1 LSKTLFALCAF
12 AFLATNVLLADTIH
26 FKNGAYIEVD
36 KASEKDGQIE
46 YWMGS
51 TRYTIPTTKVEKITK
66 GGGPSIT
73 LGSQVP
79 VNLVPPSAAEAASR
93 SSSTVPLP
101 AVSLPP
107 AVASGR
113 AKIPVSAPTAPN
125 DDSYWSH
132 LRAQVL
138 NRDHV
143 DENALSAVENQGDP
157 DDTSNAYFVAGE
169 LEEEHANPENACR
182 YFEHALS
189 LTPDQASLLAWY
201 TTTLMEARRYQEAAA
216 QAEHLTRV
224 EPNSAQA
231 FRWLG
236 AAQYNADRTRDA
248 VRAWKRALELQPNP
262 ETQRLLERAQRE
274 LDVEERSNQQESS
287 HFSLRYEGGETS
299 LALQRDLLG
308 TLEDQYREL
317 ARDLD
322 YSPKENIVV
331 TLYTQKQFFNV
342 TEAPSWSGGL
352 NDGKLRIPIQGVT
365 SMTPELQHVLKHE
378 LTHSFVRFM
387 VGDRCP
393 SWLNEGLAQL
403 LEPLS
408 LSGETRVLAGLFE
421 QHKQIP
427 FAELEH
433 PFNDLSQIQATIAYA
448 ESLSALEYLRSRY
461 GMDDVLRI
469 LHRVGSGEAP
479 ESALRAVTRSNY
491 ADLEKELTAYLEDE
505 KTH

>member
-1 LSKTLFALCAF
+1 LRKTLFSLCSLVL
-12 AFLATNVLLADTIH
+12 LATNILVADTIH

-36 KASEKDGQIE
+36 RASEKDGQIE

-73 LGSQVP
+73 LGTQVP
-79 VNLVPPSAAEAASR
+79 VNLVPPSTADAVASR
-93 SSSTVPLP
+93 HSSSTPLP
-101 AVSLPP
+101 TPAASSHGKISVSVPSLPD
-107 AVASGR
+107 
-113 AKIPVSAPTAPN
+113 

-132 LRAQVL
+132 LRAKVV

-143 DENALSAVENQGDP
+143 DEGALSALENQADEEQ
-157 DDTSNAYFVAGE
+157 TSNAYFVAGAF
-169 LEEEHANPENACR
+169 EEEQGNPEGACR
-182 YFEHALS
+182 YFEYALS
-189 LTPDQASLLAWY
+189 LNPNQASLLAWY
-201 TTTLMEARRYQEAAA
+201 ATSLAEARRYEEAAS
-216 QAEHLTRV
+216 QAEHLTQI

-231 FRWLG
+231 FRWLA

-248 VRAWKRALELQPNP
+248 VRAWKRALELEPNP

-274 LDVEERSNQQESS
+274 LDVEERSNQQESR

-299 LALQRDLLG
+299 IALQRDLLG
-308 TLEDQYREL
+308 TLEDQYQELTRE
-317 ARDLD
+317 LD
-322 YSPKENIVV
+322 YSPRENIVV
-331 TLYTQKQFFNV
+331 TLYTKKQFFDV
-342 TEAPSWSGGL
+342 TEAPSWAAGL

-365 SMTPELQHVLKHE
+365 SMTPELQRVLKHE

-403 LEPLS
+403 VEPRS
-408 LSGETRVLAGLFE
+408 SSGNASVLAALFE

-427 FAELEH
+427 FAVLEH
-433 PFNDLSQIQATIAYA
+433 PFNDLSEIQAQVAYA

-469 LHRVGSGEAP
+469 LRHVGSGDAP
-479 ESALRAVTRSNY
+479 ESALRAVTRSDY
-491 ADLEKELTAYLEDE
+491 ADLEKGLAGFLEDE
-505 KTH
+505 KSR

>member
-1 LSKTLFALCAF
+1 LSKTLFAFCSLVL
-12 AFLATNVLLADTIH
+12 LATNILVADTIH

-36 KASEKDGQIE
+36 RASEKDGQIE
-46 YWMGS
+46 YWMGN
-51 TRYTIPTTKVEKITK
+51 TRYTIPATKVEKITK

-73 LGSQVP
+73 LGTQTP
-79 VNLVPPSAAEAASR
+79 VNLVPPSAADAAASR
-93 SSSTVPLP
+93 NSSSVPLP
-101 AVSLPP
+101 TAT
-107 AVASGR
+107 ASTHG
-113 AKIPVSAPTAPN
+113 KIPVSAPSRPD

-132 LRAQVL
+132 LRAQVV

-143 DENALSAVENQGDP
+143 DESALSAIENQADA
-157 DDTSNAYFVAGE
+157 DQTSNAYFVAGLFE
-169 LEEEHANPENACR
+169 KEHGNPEGACR

-189 LTPDQASLLAWY
+189 LDPNQASLLAWY
-201 TTTLMEARRYQEAAA
+201 ATSLAEARRYEEAAS
-216 QAEHLTRV
+216 QAEHLTQV

-231 FRWLG
+231 FRWLA

-248 VRAWKRALELQPNP
+248 VRAWKRALELDPNP

-274 LDVEERSNQQESS
+274 LDVEERSNQQESR

-299 LALQRDLLG
+299 IALQRDLLW
-308 TLEDQYREL
+308 TLEDQYQQL

-322 YSPKENIVV
+322 YSPRENIVV
-331 TLYTQKQFFNV
+331 TLYTKRQFFDV
-342 TEAPSWSGGL
+342 TEAPSWSAGL

-365 SMTPELQHVLKHE
+365 TMTPELQRVLKHE

-403 LEPLS
+403 MEPIS
-408 LSGETRVLAGLFE
+408 SSASASVLAGLFE

-427 FAELEH
+427 FAVLEH
-433 PFNDLSQIQATIAYA
+433 PFNGLSEIQAQVAYA

-469 LHRVGSGEAP
+469 LRHVGSGDAP
-479 ESALRAVTRSNY
+479 ESALRAVTRSDY
-491 ADLEKELTAYLEDE
+491 ADLEKGLTAYLENE
-505 KTH
+505 KSH

>member
-1 LSKTLFALCAF
+1 LSKTLLAF
-12 AFLATNVLLADTIH
+12 CSFVLATNILVADTIH

-46 YWMGS
+46 YWMGN
-51 TRYTIPTTKVEKITK
+51 TRYTIPATKVEKITK

-73 LGSQVP
+73 LGTQVP
-79 VNLVPPSAAEAASR
+79 VNLVPPSAADAAASQH
-93 SSSTVPLP
+93 SSSVPLP
-101 AVSLPP
+101 TAT
-107 AVASGR
+107 ASRHG
-113 AKIPVSAPTAPN
+113 KISVSAPSLPN

-132 LRAQVL
+132 LRAQVV

-143 DENALSAVENQGDP
+143 DESALSALENQADA
-157 DDTSNAYFVAGE
+157 DQTSDAYFVAGVFE
-169 LEEEHANPENACR
+169 AEHGSPESACR

-189 LTPDQASLLAWY
+189 LQPNEASLLAWY
-201 TTTLMEARRYQEAAA
+201 ASSLAEARRYEEAAS
-216 QAEHLTRV
+216 QAEHLTQV

-231 FRWLG
+231 FRWLA

-248 VRAWKRALELQPNP
+248 VRAWKRALELEPNP
-262 ETQRLLERAQRE
+262 ETQRLLERAERE
-274 LDVEERSNQQESS
+274 LDVEERSNQQESR

-308 TLEDQYREL
+308 TLEDQYQQLKRE
-317 ARDLD
+317 LD
-322 YSPKENIVV
+322 YSPRENIVV
-331 TLYTQKQFFNV
+331 TLYTKKQFFDV
-342 TEAPSWSGGL
+342 TEAPSWSTGL

-365 SMTPELQHVLKHE
+365 SMTPELQRVLKHE
-378 LTHSFVRFM
+378 LTHSFIRFM

-403 LEPLS
+403 MEPLS
-408 LSGETRVLAGLFE
+408 SSAEASVLAGLFE

-427 FAELEH
+427 FALLEH
-433 PFNDLSQIQATIAYA
+433 PFNGLSEVQAHVAYA

-469 LHRVGSGEAP
+469 LQRVGSGEAP
-479 ESALRAVTRSNY
+479 ESALRAVTQSDY
-491 ADLEKELTAYLEDE
+491 PDLEKALTAYLEDE
-505 KTH
+505 KNH

>member
-1 LSKTLFALCAF
+1 MANLRKTLFAFCSSFL
-12 AFLATNVLLADTIH
+12 LATNMLMADTIR

-36 KASEKDGQIE
+36 NASEKDGQIE

-51 TRYTIPTTKVEKITK
+51 TRYTIPKTKIEKIVK

-73 LGSQVP
+73 LGSQAP
-79 VNLVPPSAAEAASR
+79 VNLVPPSSADAASQH
-93 SSSTVPLP
+93 SNSIPLP
-101 AVSLPP
+101 AATASKHAKISVPAPSLPD
-107 AVASGR
+107 
-113 AKIPVSAPTAPN
+113 

-132 LRAQVL
+132 LRAQIV

-143 DENALSAVENQGDP
+143 DESALSALENQTNP
-157 DDTSNAYFVAGE
+157 DETSNAYFVAGVFE
-169 LEEEHANPENACR
+169 MERGNPESACP

-189 LTPDQASLLAWY
+189 LAPNEASLLAWY
-201 TTTLMEARRYQEAAA
+201 ATSLEEAKRYAEAAF
-216 QAEHLTRV
+216 QAEHLTQL

-231 FRWLG
+231 FRWLA

-248 VRAWKRALELQPNP
+248 VRAWKRALELEPNP

-274 LDVEERSNQQESS
+274 LEVEERSNQQESR

-299 LALQRDLLG
+299 LALQRELLG
-308 TLEDQYREL
+308 TLEEQYQQL

-322 YSPKENIVV
+322 YAPRENMVV
-331 TLYTQKQFFNV
+331 TLYTQKQFFNI
-342 TEAPSWSGGL
+342 TEAPSWAGGL

-365 SMTPELQHVLKHE
+365 SMTPELQRVLKHE

-403 LEPLS
+403 MEARSSSPYA
-408 LSGETRVLAGLFE
+408 GVLAGLFE

-427 FAELEH
+427 FAALER
-433 PFNDLSQIQATIAYA
+433 PFNGLSEIQASMAYA

-469 LHRVGSGEAP
+469 LRRVGSGEAP
-479 ESALRAVTRSNY
+479 EGALRAVTRSDY
-491 ADLEKELTAYLEDE
+491 ADLERGLTAYLENE
-505 KTH
+505 KGH

>member
-1 LSKTLFALCAF
+1 LPKTLFVFCSSFL
-12 AFLATNVLLADTIH
+12 LATNILVADTIR

-46 YWMGS
+46 YWLGG
-51 TRYTIPTTKVEKITK
+51 TKYTIPSTKVEKIVK

-79 VNLVPPSAAEAASR
+79 VNLVPPSSADAASQR
-93 SSSTVPLP
+93 SGSVP
-101 AVSLPP
+101 PP
-107 AVASGR
+107 AATTSR
-113 AKIPVSAPTAPN
+113 HAKISVSAPSLPG

-132 LRAQVL
+132 LRAQIV

-143 DENALSAVENQGDP
+143 DEGALSALENQADP
-157 DDTSNAYFVAGE
+157 DQTSNAYFVAGVFE
-169 LEEEHANPENACR
+169 MEGGNPEGACP

-189 LTPDQASLLAWY
+189 LAPNEASLLAWY
-201 TTTLMEARRYQEAAA
+201 AMSLAEAMRYAEAAS
-216 QAEHLTRV
+216 QAEHLTQV

-231 FRWLG
+231 FRWL
-236 AAQYNADRTRDA
+236 AAAEYNADRTRDA
-248 VRAWKRALELQPNP
+248 VRAWKRALELEPNP
-262 ETQRLLERAQRE
+262 ETQRLLDRAQRE
-274 LDVEERSNQQESS
+274 LDVEDRSNQQESR

-299 LALQRDLLG
+299 LALERDLLG
-308 TLEDQYREL
+308 TLEEQYQQL

-322 YSPKENIVV
+322 YSPRENMVV
-331 TLYTQKQFFNV
+331 TLYTQKQFFDI

-352 NDGKLRIPIQGVT
+352 NDGKLRIPIRGVT
-365 SMTPELQHVLKHE
+365 SMTTELQHVLKHE

-403 LEPLS
+403 MEPRS
-408 LSGETRVLAGLFE
+408 SSPYAGVLAELFE

-427 FAELEH
+427 FATLEH
-433 PFNDLSQIQATIAYA
+433 PFNDLSEIQANVAYA

-469 LHRVGSGEAP
+469 LRRVGSGEAP
-479 ESALRAVTRSNY
+479 EVALRAVTRSDY
-491 ADLEKELTAYLEDE
+491 ADLEKGLAAYLEND
-505 KTH
+505 KSH